1 VLAIG
6 LLVDDAIVVVENV
19 ERLMAENPGMSPRD
33 ATIAS
38 MKEISVALVAIAL
51 VLSAVFLPMAF
62 FGGSTGVIYRQ
73 FSLTI
78 VAAMAL
84 SVMVALILSPAL
96 TTTLLKR
103 PEDED
108 ETSLVGRASHWMRVK
123 FDKYFGKLL
132 AGTTPRRTCGYPQ
145 APSGDRLCGD
155 AGAAGLPVHA
165 PAHRLPAQR
174 GSGLWPAQLPAAR
187 RCHHRAHAAG
197 PVGHREILLNRSP
210 RTSTRC

>member
-1 VLAIG
+1 
-6 LLVDDAIVVVENV
+6 
-19 ERLMAENPGMSPRD
+19 
-33 ATIAS
+33 

-96 TTTLLKR
+96 TTTMLKR

-108 ETSLVGRASHWMRVK
+108 ETSLVGRASHWMRVR
-123 FDKYFGKLL
+123 FDRYFGRLL
-132 AGTTPRRTCGYPQ
+132 NWYHPAATWAATHKRRPMS
-145 APSGDRLCGD
+145 PMRD
-155 AGAAGLPVHA
+155 AGALAFLFM
-165 PAHRLPAQR
+165 RLPTGFLPR
-174 GSGLWPAQLPAAR
+174 GSGLGQLSFQLPAGATIER
-187 RCHHRAHAAG
+187 TQQAQAAI
-197 PVGHREILLNRSP
+197 EKYFLNQEPR
-210 RTSTRC
+210 RTSIRC